1 MKRLI
6 AGCLAFGLCASA
18 WAAEEAYTIRATELK
33 VKPYSDAQTLAT
45 LPARSKV
52 TVLQRRSS
60 WTQIKSGE
68 TTGWVKMLSL
78 QLARGATD
86 RRADNGLRSLF
97 SVARSGGSGATV
109 TTGVRGLSEEQ
120 LKNAQPDPGALR
132 ELERY
137 LASRRDAQRFAAQG
151 KLQAQRVDYLAGEQ
165 K

>member
-33 VKPYSDAQTLAT
+33 AKPYSDALTVLT

-52 TVLQRRSS
+52 IVLQRRSS
-60 WTQIKSGE
+60 WNQVKSGE
-68 TTGWVKMLSL
+68 TTGWVKMLGL

-97 SVARSGGSGATV
+97 NVARSGGSGATV

-120 LKNAQPDPGALR
+120 LKNALPDPGALQA
-132 ELERY
+132 LERY
-137 LASRRDAQRFAAQG
+137 AADRRAAQRFAAQG
-151 KLQAQRVDYLAGEQ
+151 KLQAQRVDYLAGG
-165 K
+165 KK

>member
-60 WTQIKSGE
+60 WNQVKSGE

>member
-1 MKRLI
+1 MRRLLVW
-6 AGCLAFGLCASA
+6 CCAFGFVASA
-18 WAAEEAYTIRATELK
+18 LAAEDAYTIRATELK
-33 VKPYSDAQTLAT
+33 IKPYSDAQTLAT

-52 TVLQRRSS
+52 AVLQRRAS

-120 LKNAQPDPGALR
+120 LKNAQPDPEALQ

-137 LASRRDAQRFAAQG
+137 AANRRDAQRFAAEG
-151 KLQAQRVDYLAGEQ
+151 KLQAQRVDYLSGD
-165 K
+165 KK